1 MKRFFLFLLALT
13 ATLAV
18 PAQTSPVKFAFLTDV
33 HLCEG
38 SPRID
43 NLRRCIADINAQ
55 PDIQFTI
62 FGGDI
67 TEFGAD
73 TEIALAKGL
82 IDELD
87 HPYWIVAGNHD
98 AKWSES
104 GCNTFAN
111 VFGYEQ
117 FDFEAGGIRF
127 LGCNSGPNMRMAP
140 ALLPHESLVWL
151 DSVMTATPKEKPVIF
166 VNHYPQDTSILNYF
180 QVMNTLKKG
189 NIQLLI
195 GGHWHRNTILNYEG
209 VPGILGRSPDR
220 GKEVGYNIIEIK
232 DGTFTAHDRIL
243 VDQEG
248 NTIQPEDREPWYTQH
263 LTDTPQY
270 EPDRAAGRDNP
281 YGLPADY
288 PFLKF
293 DVNQTFLQVTEIW
306 RSQDEGDIGCAAV
319 LSGNLV
325 LYANEAGV
333 IKALDAAT
341 GRERWRFATEGK
353 VFSTPAV
360 WKNRVVVGSTDGY
373 IYGLSLKNGK
383 LRWRYRCDK
392 SVLASP
398 VIRDGIAY
406 VGSSDHV
413 FRALKVRNGRLV
425 WAREGI
431 AGFVECKPYLD
442 DEQLVFGDWANTLY
456 SLDPHTGQI
465 QWTWQTK
472 GSRMYSPA
480 AVYPVKAHGKIF
492 LVTPERKT
500 YALDARTGEQL
511 WVSAGGRESIALS
524 PDGETIY
531 VKTMF
536 DSVQAYSTTAAEAE
550 KRWEVRPGFGY
561 EIAPTPCA
569 CSPDGRLLFVPTDKG
584 NIFCLNAADGSP
596 VWKHKVSVA
605 LINSILPLPSNHLLI
620 ATMDGVVTLLYWG
633 SAPNPTATTL
643 QFHKANPARSPL
655 AADAALPTR

>member
-1 MKRFFLFLLALT
+1 MKRFFSIFLV
-13 ATLAV
+13 TLLPFSAV
-18 PAQTSPVKFAFLTDV
+18 AQTSPVKFAFLTDV

-38 SPRID
+38 SPRIE
-43 NLRRCIADINAQ
+43 NLQRCIADINSQ
-55 PDIQFTI
+55 DDIQFTI

-73 TEIALAKGL
+73 SEISLAKSL

-87 HPYWIVAGNHD
+87 HPYWIAAGNHD

-104 GCNTFAN
+104 GCNTFAK

-117 FDFEAGGIRF
+117 FEFEAGGIKF

-151 DSVMTATPKEKPVIF
+151 DSIMTATPKEQPVIF

-248 NTIQPEDREPWYTQH
+248 NVIQPEDREPWYTQR

-281 YGLPADY
+281 YGLPLDY

-293 DVNQTFLQVTEIW
+293 DVNREFPQVREIW
-306 RSQDEGDIGCAAV
+306 RTQDEGDIGCGAIKAG
-319 LSGNLV
+319 SIV
-325 LYANEAGV
+325 LYANETGMV
-333 IKALDAAT
+333 KALDAAT
-341 GRERWRFATEGK
+341 GREVWRFATEGK

-360 WKNRVVVGSTDGY
+360 WKKRVVIGSTDGY
-373 IYGLSLKNGK
+373 IYCLSLKNGR
-383 LRWRYRCDK
+383 LRWRYRCNK
-392 SVLASP
+392 SVLATP
-398 VIRDGIAY
+398 VIQDGIAY

-413 FRALKVRNGRLV
+413 FRALKVRNGRLL
-425 WAREGI
+425 WARDGI
-431 AGFVECKPYLD
+431 AGFVECKPFID
-442 DEQLVFGDWANTLY
+442 KEQIVFGDWANTLY
-456 SLDPHTGQI
+456 SLDPRTGEV
-465 QWTWQTK
+465 QWTWKTK

-480 AVYPVKAHGKIF
+480 AVYPVKAFGKIF

-511 WVSAGGRESIALS
+511 WVSAGGRESIGIS
-524 PDGETIY
+524 PTGWTIY

-536 DSVQAYSTTAAEAE
+536 DSVLAFVTESSRLDDEADI
-550 KRWEVRPGFGY
+550 RWESHPGFGY
-561 EIAPTPCA
+561 EIAPTPSA
-569 CSPDGRLLFVPTDKG
+569 CSADCQLVFVPTDKG
-584 NIFCLNAADGSP
+584 NLFCLNAADGSV
-596 VWKHKVSVA
+596 VWKHKISVA
-605 LINSILPLPSNHLLI
+605 LINSIVPLPGNQLLI
-620 ATMDGVVTLLYWG
+620 ATMDGVVTLLQY
-633 SAPNPTATTL
+633 
-643 QFHKANPARSPL
+643 
-655 AADAALPTR
+655 

>member
-1 MKRFFLFLLALT
+1 MRRFLSFALLLA
-13 ATLAV
+13 AFAAA
-18 PAQTSPVKFAFLTDV
+18 AQTTPVRFAYLSDI
-33 HLCEG
+33 HICEG
-38 SPRID
+38 TPRIE
-43 NLRRCIADINAQ
+43 NLRRCIADINSQ

-73 TEIALAKGL
+73 SEIAMTKAMIDSLA
-82 IDELD
+82 

-104 GCNTFAN
+104 GCNTFAK
-111 VFGYEQ
+111 VYGYEQ
-117 FDFEAGGIRF
+117 FEFDASGIKF

-140 ALLPHESLVWL
+140 ALLPHESLMWL
-151 DSVMTATPKEKPVIF
+151 DSIMTATPKEQPVIF

-189 NIQLLI
+189 NVQLLI
-195 GGHWHRNTILNYEG
+195 GGHWHQNRVLNYEG

-220 GKEVGYNIIEIK
+220 GKEVGYNIIDIA
-232 DGTFTAHDRIL
+232 DGVFTVHERIL
-243 VDQEG
+243 VDKEG
-248 NTIQPEDREPWYTQH
+248 KVIPPEDHKPWYTQK

-270 EPDRAAGRDNP
+270 EPDRAAGRDNA
-281 YGLPADY
+281 YGLPLDY
-288 PFLKF
+288 PFLTF
-293 DVNQTFLQVTEIW
+293 DVNREFPQVREIW
-306 RSQDEGDIGCAAV
+306 RVQDEGDIGCGAV
-319 LSGNLV
+319 KAGNYV

-333 IKALDAAT
+333 VKALDART
-341 GRERWRFATEGK
+341 GHEIWRFATEGK

-360 WKNRVVVGSTDGY
+360 WKKRVVVGSTDGS
-373 IYGLSLKNGK
+373 IYCLNLRNGK
-383 LRWRYRCDK
+383 LRWRHRCDK

-398 VIRDGIAY
+398 VIHDGIAY

-425 WAREGI
+425 WAHEGI
-431 AGFVECKPYLD
+431 AGFVECKPYVD
-442 DEQLVFGDWANTLY
+442 DQQVVFGDWANTLY
-456 SLDPHTGQI
+456 SLDPRTGAL
-465 QWTWQTK
+465 QWTWKTK

-492 LVTPERKT
+492 IVTPERKT
-500 YALDARTGEQL
+500 YALDAATGEQL

-524 PDGETIY
+524 PDSETIY

-536 DSVQAYSTTAAEAE
+536 DSVQAYATAADEAE

-569 CSPDGRLLFVPTDKG
+569 CSADGQLLFVPTDKG
-584 NIFCLNAADGSP
+584 NLFCLAATDGSP
-596 VWKHKVSVA
+596 VWKHKISVA
-605 LINSILPLPSNHLLI
+605 LLNSILPLPDNHLLVS
-620 ATMDGVVTLLYWG
+620 TMDGVVTLLQY
-633 SAPNPTATTL
+633 
-643 QFHKANPARSPL
+643 
-655 AADAALPTR
+655 

>member
-1 MKRFFLFLLALT
+1 MKRFFFLFLALT
-13 ATLAV
+13 AAWQTT
-18 PAQTSPVKFAFLTDV
+18 AQTAPVKFAFLTDV

-55 PDIQFTI
+55 PDIQFTV

-73 TEIALAKGL
+73 AEIALAKGL
-82 IDELD
+82 IDALER
-87 HPYWIVAGNHD
+87 PYWIVAGNHD

-104 GCNTFAN
+104 GCNTFAR

-117 FDFEAGGIRF
+117 FEFEAGGIKF

-151 DSVMTATPKEKPVIF
+151 DSIMTATPKEQPVIF

-220 GKEVGYNIIEIK
+220 GKEVGYNIIEIH
-232 DGTFTAHDRIL
+232 DGTFTAHERIL
-243 VDQEG
+243 VDTDG
-248 NTIQPEDREPWYTQH
+248 DAITPEDRAPWYTQQ
-263 LTDTPQY
+263 LSDRPLY

-293 DVNQTFLQVTEIW
+293 DVNRQFPQVTEVW
-306 RSQDEGDIGCAAV
+306 RSQDEGDIGCGAV
-319 LSGNLV
+319 KAGEYV

-333 IKALDAAT
+333 VKALDAAT
-341 GRERWRFATEGK
+341 GREVWRFATEGK

-360 WKNRVVVGSTDGY
+360 WKKRVVVGSTDGY
-373 IYGLSLKNGK
+373 VYCLSLRSGK

-392 SVLASP
+392 SVLATP
-398 VIRDGIAY
+398 VIHNGIAY
-406 VGSSDHV
+406 VGSSDHT
-413 FRALKVRNGRLV
+413 FRALKVRSGRLL
-425 WAREGI
+425 WTRDGI
-431 AGFVECKPYLD
+431 AGFVECKPYID
-442 DEQLVFGDWANTLY
+442 DEQIVFGDWANTLY
-456 SLDPHTGQI
+456 SLDPKTGAL
-465 QWTWQTK
+465 QWTWKTK

-480 AVYPVKAHGKIF
+480 AVYPVKAHGRIF
-492 LVTPERKT
+492 LVTPERKS

-524 PDGETIY
+524 PDEETIY

-536 DSVQAYSTTAAEAE
+536 DSVQAYSTLGDAPEL
-550 KRWEVRPGFGY
+550 RWEAHPGFGY

-569 CSPDGRLLFVPTDKG
+569 CSADGRLVFVPTDKG
-584 NIFCLNAADGSP
+584 NLFCLDAADGSV
-596 VWKHKVSVA
+596 VWKHKISVA
-605 LINSILPLPSNHLLI
+605 LINSIVPLPDRQLLV
-620 ATMDGVVTLLYWG
+620 ATMDGVI
-633 SAPNPTATTL
+633 
-643 QFHKANPARSPL
+643 
-655 AADAALPTR
+655 TRLRY

>member
-1 MKRFFLFLLALT
+1 MKRFSLLSLFLLAALL
-13 ATLAV
+13 AT
-18 PAQTSPVKFAFLTDV
+18 AQTSPVKFAYLSDI
-33 HLCEG
+33 HICEG
-38 SPRID
+38 TPRID
-43 NLRRCIADINAQ
+43 NLRRCIADINSQ
-55 PDIQFTI
+55 PEIQFTL

-73 TEIALAKGL
+73 HEIEMTKAM
-82 IDELD
+82 IDELA

-104 GCNTFAN
+104 GCNTFAK

-117 FDFEAGGIRF
+117 FEFEAGGIKF

-151 DSVMTATPKEKPVIF
+151 DSIMTATPKEQPVIF

-195 GGHWHRNTILNYEG
+195 GGHWHKNTVLNYEG

-220 GKEVGYNIIEIK
+220 GKEVGYNIIDIQ
-232 DGTFTAHDRIL
+232 DGTFTAHERIL
-243 VDQEG
+243 VDKDGQV
-248 NTIQPEDREPWYTQH
+248 IAPQDRKPWYTQQ

-270 EPDRAAGRDNP
+270 EPDKAAGRDNP
-281 YGLPADY
+281 YGLPLNY

-293 DVNQTFLQVTEIW
+293 DFNRTYPQVQEVW
-306 RSQDEGDIGCAAV
+306 RAQDEGDIGCGAV
-319 LSGNLV
+319 KAGKYV
-325 LYANEAGV
+325 LYANESGV
-333 IKALDAAT
+333 VKALDAAS
-341 GRERWRFATEGK
+341 GREVWRFATEGK
-353 VFSTPAV
+353 MFSTPAV
-360 WKNRVVVGSTDGY
+360 WKKRVVIGSTDGY
-373 IYGLSLKNGK
+373 IYCLSLRNGK

-398 VIRDGIAY
+398 VIRNGIAY

-413 FRALKVRNGRLV
+413 FRALKVRSGKLV
-425 WAREGI
+425 WAHEGI
-431 AGFVECKPYLD
+431 AGFVECQPLID

-456 SLDPHTGQI
+456 SLDPHTGAL

-511 WVSAGGRESIALS
+511 WVSPGGRESIGLS
-524 PDGETIY
+524 PDGETVY

-536 DSVQAYSTTAAEAE
+536 DSVQAYATAASDAE
-550 KRWEVRPGFGY
+550 KRWEVHPGFGY
-561 EIAPTPCA
+561 EIAPTPSA
-569 CSPDGRLLFVPTDKG
+569 CSADGRLVFVPTDKG
-584 NIFCLNAADGSP
+584 NLFCLNAEDGSV
-596 VWKHKVSVA
+596 VWKHKISVA
-605 LINSILPLPSNHLLI
+605 LIGSIVPLPGNQLLV
-620 ATMDGVVTLLYWG
+620 ATMDGVVTLLQY
-633 SAPNPTATTL
+633 
-643 QFHKANPARSPL
+643 
-655 AADAALPTR
+655 